1 MMRGV
6 GLDGRWFSA
15 DATGADPDAALPLAA
30 GSRSVSMAAAAGEVQ
45 QSRVAVES
53 TCGVRTGQEQLGSR
67 VGLKLQDH

>member
-1 MMRGV
+1 MRGV

-30 GSRSVSMAAAAGEVQ
+30 GSRWVSMAAAGEVQ

-53 TCGVRTGQEQLGSR
+53 TCGVRTGQEQLGLR